1 MEGQEDDIWMM
12 QGKEDDAWTPCRSGL
27 SVNRIIGGHTGMFS
41 NTITLCSTTYV
52 QLITIT

>member
-41 NTITLCSTTYV
+41 HTITLCSTTYV